1 MSSRARKRHQRSNG
15 SPLKKILLG
24 FGVVLVVIGIAAG
37 AAAGW
42 VYDMWNDAGSID
54 DQKLVGEE
62 GANSKVYAAD
72 GSLLGIIDA
81 NIIREPVGLKA
92 IPKSLQSA
100 TIAIEDENFYEHD
113 GVDFSA
119 IVRATVENVEAGE
132 IEQGAS
138 TITQQLVRNLY
149 IKKPDDTLERKLTEA
164 KWSME
169 FEEDYTKD
177 EILEKYLNTATY
189 GTNSGD
195 TAVGVEAAAQIYFN
209 KSVEQ
214 INIGEAALL
223 AGLPQAPSQY
233 NPFTSADAALKRRNL
248 VLDAMLDQG
257 YISDAEHQKWSSAG
271 LGLERGLRY
280 DQFRYRYF
288 FDYVQQE
295 LIDRY
300 GTNTA
305 RVGGLNVYTTLEPRL
320 QDLAESS
327 IEANYVPPGAAAA
340 LVSTDTETGEIKAMA
355 SSSNYDDSEFNLA
368 AQGKRQPGSSYKPF
382 ALAAAVE
389 QGMDPDTTTYAAPGT
404 ITINPCT
411 GCPPWTVSGGGSG
424 SMTLRNATAN
434 SINTVFAQLVVDV
447 TPEAMNDVAHR
458 MGITSPTGDF
468 VSEVLGTADVSVLE
482 MSNAYATFAN
492 GGVHHDPT
500 AIARVEFPNGDV
512 DELDPSTGKRA
523 FSDGVAYEVADVM
536 KGALE
541 YGTAAGRGIG
551 CPASGKTGTTEQQS
565 DVWFVGYTPH
575 VSTAVW
581 RGNPDI
587 RTPMPGYGADL
598 AAPIWQDYML
608 EAATEP
614 CDDFPEPKDPVSLTS
629 GSSGYASSDDSDG
642 PTDSNDY
649 DEPADD
655 GIEDTDN
662 DGADDDLYA
671 PGVEGDTADRG
682 NGDNG
687 NGSPGPAGNPGNQ
700 GGGGGPDHGGV
711 SP

>member
-15 SPLKKILLG
+15 SPAKKILLG
-24 FGVVLVVIGIAAG
+24 LGVVLVVIGIGAG
-37 AAAGW
+37 VAAGW
-42 VYDMWNDAGSID
+42 VYDMWNDAGSVD
-54 DQKLVGEE
+54 EQKLVGEE

-81 NIIREPVGLKA
+81 NIIREPVGLKV
-92 IPKSLQSA
+92 IPKTLQNA

-169 FEEDYTKD
+169 FEEDYTKN

-195 TAVGVEAAAQIYFN
+195 TAVGVEAASQIYFN
-209 KSVEQ
+209 KPVSE
-214 INIGEAALL
+214 INLGEAALL

-233 NPFTSADAALKRRNL
+233 NPFTSEDAALKRRNL

-257 YISDAEHQKWSSAG
+257 YISEGEHRKWSSAG

-305 RVGGLNVYTTLEPRL
+305 RVGGLQVYTTLEPRL
-320 QDLAESS
+320 QDIAENAIAS
-327 IEANYVPPGAAAA
+327 NYVPPGAAAA
-340 LVSTDTETGEIKAMA
+340 LVSTDADTGEIKAMA

-368 AQGKRQPGSSYKPF
+368 AQGKRQPGSAYKPF

-389 QGMDPDTTTYAAPGT
+389 QGMDPDSTTYSAPST

-411 GCPPWTVSGGGSG
+411 GCPPWTVSGGGGG
-424 SMTLRNATAN
+424 STTLRNATAN

-500 AIARVEFPNGDV
+500 AINRVEFPNGDKE
-512 DELDPSTGKRA
+512 ELDPSTGKRA

-536 KGALE
+536 KGGLD
-541 YGTAAGRGIG
+541 YGTAACCDIP
-551 CPASGKTGTTEQQS
+551 CPASGKTGTTELQS
-565 DVWFVGYTPH
+565 D
-575 VSTAVW
+575 A
-581 RGNPDI
+581 
-587 RTPMPGYGADL
+587 
-598 AAPIWQDYML
+598 
-608 EAATEP
+608 
-614 CDDFPEPKDPVSLTS
+614 
-629 GSSGYASSDDSDG
+629 
-642 PTDSNDY
+642 
-649 DEPADD
+649 
-655 GIEDTDN
+655 
-662 DGADDDLYA
+662 
-671 PGVEGDTADRG
+671 
-682 NGDNG
+682 
-687 NGSPGPAGNPGNQ
+687 
-700 GGGGGPDHGGV
+700 
-711 SP
+711 